1 MITSFKHTVYLK
13 FLSLLNERID
23 SFQFALDELS
33 ISVMNETKSTAGD
46 KHETA
51 LSMLQL
57 EQSRIAEH
65 LYEAI
70 DNKTIFMQLDLDE
83 SADVIRSGSLVQTS
97 KGYFFISIA
106 LPKALIDGI
115 AVIAISP
122 QSPLGQKLIGHR
134 NGDVIEMNGITHTII
149 DVL

>member
-1 MITSFKHTVYLK
+1 MTFKQTVYSK

-23 SFQFALDELS
+23 SFQFTLDELS

-70 DNKTIFMQLDLDE
+70 DNKTIFMQIDLDE
-83 SADVIRSGSLVQTS
+83 SSDMIRSGSLVQTN

-106 LPKALIDGI
+106 LPKVMVDGI

-122 QSPLGQKLIGHR
+122 QSPLGQKLMGHSK
-134 NGDVIEMNGITHTII
+134 GDVIEMNGMSHTI
-149 DVL
+149 VEVV

>member
-1 MITSFKHTVYLK
+1 MTFKQTVYTK
-13 FLSLLNERID
+13 FLSLLDERID

-70 DNKTIFMQLDLDE
+70 DNKTIYIQLDIDDT
-83 SADVIRSGSLVQTS
+83 SAIIRSGSLVQTT

-106 LPKALIDGI
+106 LPKVTVDDIS
-115 AVIAISP
+115 VIAISP
-122 QSPLGQKLIGHR
+122 KSPLGQNLIGHQK
-134 NGDVIEMNGITHTII
+134 GETIEMNGMSHTILKVI
-149 DVL
+149 

>member
-1 MITSFKHTVYLK
+1 MTFKQTVYSK

-23 SFQFALDELS
+23 SFQFTLDELS

-70 DNKTIFMQLDLDE
+70 DNKTIFMQIDLDE
-83 SADVIRSGSLVQTS
+83 LSDMIRSGSLVQTN

-106 LPKALIDGI
+106 LPKVTVDGI

-122 QSPLGQKLIGHR
+122 QSPLGQKLMGHSK
-134 NGDVIEMNGITHTII
+134 GDVIEMNGMSHTI
-149 DVL
+149 VEVV

>member
-1 MITSFKHTVYLK
+1 MTFKQTVYSK

-23 SFQFALDELS
+23 SFQFTLDELS

-70 DNKTIFMQLDLDE
+70 DNKTILMQIDLDE
-83 SADVIRSGSLVQTS
+83 LSDMIRSGSLVQTN

-106 LPKALIDGI
+106 LPKVTVDGI

-122 QSPLGQKLIGHR
+122 QSPLGQKLMGHSK
-134 NGDVIEMNGITHTII
+134 GDVIEMNGMSHTI
-149 DVL
+149 VEVV

>member
-1 MITSFKHTVYLK
+1 MTFKQTVYSK

-23 SFQFALDELS
+23 SFQFTLDELS

-70 DNKTIFMQLDLDE
+70 DNKTIFMQIDLDE
-83 SADVIRSGSLVQTS
+83 LSDMIRSGSLVQTS

-106 LPKALIDGI
+106 LPKVTVDGI

-122 QSPLGQKLIGHR
+122 QSPLGQKLMGHSK
-134 NGDVIEMNGITHTII
+134 GDVIEMNGMSHTI
-149 DVL
+149 VEVV